1 MSTKHLTEREY
12 RNYLYAKNKMPA
24 KSKPLGFTCRCGR
37 DYGSKQKLTIYN
49 NRRRN
54 EEYSKK
60 RVLSK
65 RNEVD
70 RIKPS
75 PNLAFKPV
83 EYALNNKIRAHA
95 DERYLKVA
103 RQGLEEIRRSHL
115 WQSMSVFDRQILIDN
130 VFAANARVNARN
142 KQIEEL
148 NRRYSKWEVIHNP
161 DEIDPRIYRFMK
173 ELGSFLTEDKL
184 NDVCDDN
191 KYTLGKTKTSV
202 RWNPIMEIKEYER
215 LGDPLPYIYVPW
227 GFYEKVLC
235 KHAYVITEYITETE
249 RDIIAKGVEIFN
261 RYRDQF
267 SNKKFLY
274 TWFEW
279 LWISAYATTE
289 GVGKTRNM
297 LHELN
302 VGDGQKRRILSRKHI
317 RNMIGRVIK
326 FWEDYFEY
334 IPYFFGLLNL
344 IQVLIQRDEELK
356 EKYEKM
362 LEQLEKEN
370 DVELTHREK
379 RYLDKTTPQIFAS
392 TDNSTTN
399 NNYVIDGS
407 SEDDKS
413 LTASRKASELIRVHH
428 SNPNYAKEMK
438 EFEEGL
444 RKEKPKRIK
453 SCGPFKPT
461 RLLPLT

>member
-1 MSTKHLTEREY
+1 
-12 RNYLYAKNKMPA
+12 MPP

-49 NRRRN
+49 NKRSN

-65 RNEVD
+65 RNEVG
-70 RIKPS
+70 RIKPTQN
-75 PNLAFKPV
+75 PPFKPV
-83 EYALNNKIRAHA
+83 EYALNNKIRTHA
-95 DERYLKVA
+95 DETYLKVA
-103 RQGLEEIRRSHL
+103 KQGLEEIRRSPS
-115 WQSMSVFDRQILIDN
+115 WQSMSVFDRQMLIGN

-142 KQIEEL
+142 QQIEEL
-148 NRRYSKWEVIHNP
+148 NRRYSKWEVIHNL

-173 ELGSFLTEDKL
+173 KLGSFLTEDKL
-184 NDVCDDN
+184 NDVCDEN
-191 KYTLGKTKTSV
+191 KNTVGKMKAIV

-227 GFYEKVLC
+227 DFYEKVLC
-235 KHAYVITEYITETE
+235 KHAYVITEYITEIE
-249 RDIIAKGVEIFN
+249 RNIIAKGVEIFN

-274 TWFEW
+274 TWYEW
-279 LWISAYATTE
+279 LWICAYAMIE
-289 GVGKTRNM
+289 GVGKTRSM
-297 LHELN
+297 LRQLN
-302 VGDGQKRRILSRKHI
+302 ADDGQKRRILSRIHI
-317 RNMIGRVIK
+317 RNMIERVIK
-326 FWEDYFEY
+326 FWEDYFKY

-370 DVELTHREK
+370 DVELMNREQ
-379 RYLDKTTPQIFAS
+379 RYLNKTTQQILAS
-392 TDNSTTN
+392 IDNSITN
-399 NNYVIDGS
+399 KNYVIDGS
-407 SEDDKS
+407 TEDDKS
-413 LTASRKASELIRVHH
+413 LTAVRKGPELIRIHH
-428 SNPNYAKEMK
+428 SNPNYAKELK

-444 RKEKPKRIK
+444 IKEKPKRII
-453 SCGPFKPT
+453 SCGPFNPS
-461 RLLPLT
+461 RLSPDVIFHE